1 MMQRAW
7 LYRAVVCAIA
17 LVGGISPPVA
27 ADAER
32 EKILL
37 QNPDLILQQLESG
50 ELQPDEVPNPHWR
63 RDGCAACHVGDPAA
77 VQLRQTDAN
86 MLCNSCH
93 ETASVSAY
101 IHAVGMT
108 PPPEFVERM
117 PDDFYQ
123 AVVRNGNVV
132 SCLTCHDLP
141 MQCKEERSRE
151 QGLNPFFFRG
161 GPYVARTELCFRCH
175 DRQQYERFNPH
186 DQISDEGVLD
196 GARCFV
202 CHSAMPDRKTAR
214 GVTDV
219 QFNVVEQLSQLCTG
233 CHPWRMHP
241 GGGWA
246 RYAPGSLGKGGPNH
260 MVVPSAQVLER
271 IAGIELE
278 GKEMLPLDPISGKV
292 TCATCHNPHERGVQ
306 FQARADVGADGI
318 RRLRRGVQEI
328 CVTCHD
334 K

>member
-1 MMQRAW
+1 MMWRERIGQLVAASAIV
-7 LYRAVVCAIA
+7 LAVGVPVA
-17 LVGGISPPVA
+17 VA
-27 ADAER
+27 ADAAR
-32 EKILL
+32 ETALL
-37 QNPDLILQQLESG
+37 QNPELILPQLESG
-50 ELQPDEVPNPHWR
+50 ELQLDDVPNPHWR
-63 RDGCAACHVGDPAA
+63 KDGCAACHAGDPANG
-77 VQLRQTDAN
+77 QLRQTDAN
-86 MLCNSCH
+86 RLCNGCH
-93 ETASVSAY
+93 ETASVAAY

-108 PPPEFVERM
+108 PPADFVERM
-117 PDDFYQ
+117 PADFHQ
-123 AVVRNGNVV
+123 AVVRHGNVV

-141 MQCKEERSRE
+141 MQCKEERAKER
-151 QGLNPFFFRG
+151 GLNPFFFRG
-161 GPYVARTELCFRCH
+161 GPYSARTELCFRCH

-196 GARCFV
+196 GPRCFV

-214 GVTDV
+214 GVSDV
-219 QFNVVEQLSQLCTG
+219 QFNVVAELSQLCTG

-246 RYAPGSLGKGGPNH
+246 RYAQQSGGKGPNH
-260 MVVPSAQVLER
+260 LVVPSPGVMER
-271 IAGIELE
+271 IARIELE
-278 GKEMLPLDPISGKV
+278 GKEILPLDPLSGKV

-306 FQARADVGADGI
+306 FQARADVGADGV